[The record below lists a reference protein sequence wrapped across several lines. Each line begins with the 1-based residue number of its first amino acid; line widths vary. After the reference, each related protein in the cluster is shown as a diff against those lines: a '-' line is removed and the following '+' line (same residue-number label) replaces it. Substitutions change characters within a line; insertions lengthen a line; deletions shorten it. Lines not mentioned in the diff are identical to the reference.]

1 MRKISEVIK
10 CGSVTVLWSVCVDR
24 QVQAYP
30 AVSWSILAYP
40 DISRP
45 TVELCKLGKVN
56 QCDDTRHAAKRQ
68 NICPAKVWSKPQA
81 PGLLILFSS
90 VPVFQWIPVSL
101 YPCTRTSQYPGIP
114 AFGIIKAFWVMAVW
128 KSRGRAFG
136 PMLLWQSFKVV
147 TMAMAL

>member
-68 NICPAKVWSKPQA
+68 NICPAKV
-81 PGLLILFSS
+81 
-90 VPVFQWIPVSL
+90 
-101 YPCTRTSQYPGIP
+101 
-114 AFGIIKAFWVMAVW
+114 
-128 KSRGRAFG
+128 
-136 PMLLWQSFKVV
+136 
-147 TMAMAL
+147 